1 MCSSHFFLL
10 FAKIAPAHMRK
21 TRRNTHSLLYGYASP
36 RHSRAPRPLLSTI
49 YALGLTH
56 VGARAS
62 TVRTVW
68 RGVWVRSI
76 AMVAHQRRTL
86 SYDGDLST
94 LALRLQSRETGRGGT
109 VAGRSHGMCTNRQPN
124 QRAHARRAIK
134 QGGEARRSLLPTTE
148 PTRTRATRNQAG
160 RRSTTELTGYSA

>member
-1 MCSSHFFLL
+1 
-10 FAKIAPAHMRK
+10 
-21 TRRNTHSLLYGYASP
+21 
-36 RHSRAPRPLLSTI
+36 
-49 YALGLTH
+49 
-56 VGARAS
+56 
-62 TVRTVW
+62 
-68 RGVWVRSI
+68 VRSI

-134 QGGEARRSLLPTTE
+134 QGGEARRSLLVTLLSSLRESPSPRAASSRRRPRARGPTKIYMCICMVT
-148 PTRTRATRNQAG
+148 
-160 RRSTTELTGYSA
+160 